1 MGEPSHR
8 ARNGLTHLH
17 SFVFRLTRGRLGR
30 RIRGAPVLVLETR
43 GRRSGRVRSVP
54 LLYLEDDGD
63 WVVTAS
69 SGGDPV
75 HPAWYLNIE
84 AEPRVVVVSG
94 AGRRNALA
102 LPTSGDER
110 ARLFAALVELYPG
123 FEEYRA
129 RTTRELPVVRLR
141 PQAHD
146 SRARAQ

>member
-1 MGEPSHR
+1 
-8 ARNGLTHLH
+8 
-17 SFVFRLTRGRLGR
+17 
-30 RIRGAPVLVLETR
+30 
-43 GRRSGRVRSVP
+43 VRSVP

-84 AEPRVVVVSG
+84 AEPRVAVVTG

-102 LPTSGDER
+102 LPTAGDER
-110 ARLFAALVELYPG
+110 ARLFAGLVELYPG
-123 FEEYRA
+123 FDEYRA

-141 PQAHD
+141 PQG
-146 SRARAQ
+146 STRGRARNDP